1 MYDRE
6 TKTLWRQFTGEP
18 VVGPLAE
25 SDIHL
30 EILPNVL
37 TTWGEWLAAHPDT
50 TVLDINTGVYPP
62 SLYAPEWDLGSVYFD
77 YRQSP
82 FTMFPVWQQSDA
94 VPDKALVLG
103 VTINGQAKAY
113 PLELKDQPVVIN
125 DSLGDRNLVVVSK
138 GNLRSARVYHR
149 GEYRFS
155 SDMTESTDGR
165 ETVIDAQGRQ
175 WLVTEG
181 ALVMADD
188 PSLRLERLPSHMAYW
203 FGWFAFHPNTLV
215 YQGEGEG

>member
-25 SDIHL
+25 SNIQL
-30 EILPNVL
+30 EVLPNVL
-37 TTWGEWLAAHPDT
+37 TTWGEWLASHPDT

-62 SLYAPEWDLGSVYFD
+62 SLYAPEWDLGSVYSD

-113 PLELKDQPVVIN
+113 PLELKDEPLVIN
-125 DSLGDRNLVVVSK
+125 DSLGNRKFVVVSK

-155 SDMTESTDGR
+155 SDMIESTDGR
-165 ETVIDAQGRQ
+165 ETVVDAQGRQ
-175 WLVTEG
+175 WLVTEE

-188 PSLRLERLPSHMAYW
+188 PSIRLERLPSQMAYW

-215 YQGEGEG
+215 YQVDSEG